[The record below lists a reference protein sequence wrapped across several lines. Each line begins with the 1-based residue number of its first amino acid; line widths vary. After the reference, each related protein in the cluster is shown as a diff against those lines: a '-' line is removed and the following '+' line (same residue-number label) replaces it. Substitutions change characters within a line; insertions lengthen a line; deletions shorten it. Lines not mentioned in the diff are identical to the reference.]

1 MNNQTTNSLKSVED
15 ILKMG
20 YTLYIPSYQ
29 RGYRWTQDE
38 VKQLLDDLAGQKDGE
53 AYFLQLLAVRE
64 EEDEENKRLR
74 IIDGQQRLTTCRL
87 ILKCCGVSVLPEL
100 KYESRKTENKI
111 DSRFRKE
118 AEAAI
123 NDWLDEKKADGET
136 EVRDRLKKRVLGA
149 VFLYFPIEDSKHEL
163 DFFSRLNTWK
173 IKATDSELVKCLFL
187 SDDKESTIRE
197 RAMKWNQIERWLADD
212 DVWGFVA
219 SREGDNDDRIGQML
233 SYTGVLGD
241 SEEVLGNGRISQFK
255 FYSAFKTWMEIG
267 MCKDDL
273 WSKIVG
279 TYDLLKSWY
288 ADQYDRHLV
297 GWYLHRKGCKIS
309 AKDTGSVLK
318 TSAFCAAK
326 KLAEEGTV
334 WLKDS
339 DLYYNEKSRARLHQY
354 LLLANV
360 AWCCE
365 QGGVDYDFWRH
376 MHIQE
381 WSLEHVHARNQ
392 KPLSEVEFKELTFKK
407 GDKDEL
413 WTSYSRIEDKDR
425 AQKFLADNLTEDCGY
440 PDEDEDNSL
449 GNLAL
454 LPKDANSSLNDKL
467 FIGKQREILS
477 WALSGRG
484 SVYWAPPLTVAMFAK
499 EVGWK
504 GDKFKRFW
512 SVNDRSEIV
521 EVMKS
526 SIKAF
531 LGHFELEG

>member
-1 MNNQTTNSLKSVED
+1 MNNQTTNSLKSVQD
-15 ILKMG
+15 ILEMG

-219 SREGDNDDRIGQML
+219 SREGDHEDRIGQLL

-241 SEEVLGNGRISQFK
+241 SEEVFGNGRISQFR
-255 FYSAFKTWMEIG
+255 FYSAFKTRLVNG
-267 MCKDDL
+267 ACKNDL
-273 WSKIVG
+273 WNEIVG
-279 TYDLLKSWY
+279 TYDLLKNWHD
-288 ADQYDRHLV
+288 DQYDRYLV
-297 GWYLHRKGCKIS
+297 GWYLHRKGCRIS
-309 AKDTGSVLK
+309 TKDTGATLK
-318 TSAFCAAK
+318 GKALEAAK
-326 KLAEEGTV
+326 LLVKSED

-339 DLYYNEKSRARLHQY
+339 DLYNSEKSRSWLHQY